1 MAAQLA
7 AALGP
12 RLRNARLFASRLLR
26 LAPLAILVA
35 LVLLAFAPLAFTDRI
50 LARGDTFS
58 YFYPYWEARGAALA
72 AGRLPLWAPEL
83 FAGVPLLANSQIGA
97 FYPPNWPL
105 SGLPAPEAIR
115 LSILI
120 HLVWAALGA
129 YLLAR
134 DALGVGRWA
143 ALLAAALFA
152 AGGHVGAHIEQIN
165 QLQGL
170 AWMPWLFLLLRRAI
184 TAPVAGVPL
193 LAIGLALQFF
203 TGHTQTVF
211 ITSVG
216 LGIYALCDRRA
227 RALPTLAAAAA
238 LALLLAAPQLI
249 PTIEMTE
256 VSNRRGGL
264 NPNQA
269 TAFSLSPFVLG
280 RGLLPS
286 YDRLIFGEYV
296 AYIGVIGLGLAL
308 LGALERA
315 SPSIVPPAGP
325 RWARPL
331 PPRWT
336 WSILALT
343 GLLFAFGLYNPLY
356 WALAS
361 LPGFNLF
368 RVPARWLAL
377 FALGTAMLAALGLE
391 RCLNGERPRVP
402 VLISIVAVVS
412 ALALGSAFTLRS
424 PDLTPVSL
432 PEPVTIA
439 GWAVA
444 LVTLI
449 ALLRLRR
456 ARPAAGLLLAAALL
470 ELLLA
475 ARALPANDPT
485 APEVYYA
492 QRFTASQ
499 LLAYA
504 ERDAAAG
511 PSQTPDRL
519 LSINDLRFDP
529 GDRAALEARFER
541 LGLSQDAVAAAFTAI
556 KLQETL
562 APNLPLIY
570 GLPSADGFD
579 GGLLP
584 TAHYTAFTSLLLPA
598 GEPRTIDGRLR
609 EVLAR
614 PAGCRGACI
623 PEQRWLN
630 LLGVRYLI
638 VDKLYDPW
646 HEGVT
651 YDTTFERVIGPT
663 STETIAV
670 SPPFEATAVDL
681 LFTCPDAACS
691 SPAATAISL
700 DGAAVDLAPAP
711 PRAQI
716 DGFVLARLPLPA
728 PLLVE
733 SLQLRGETP
742 VAAQAVTL
750 VDERTGDFQT
760 TTFAPWERVLSSDIK
775 LYENQAVLPRALV
788 VGAARFVPDDEA
800 GTEAALALMRD
811 PSFDPRQTI
820 VIAGSGED
828 QTDAAQGHAELR
840 AVSAEQ
846 IAVHV
851 EADAP
856 AYLLLLDAYYPGWT
870 ATVNG
875 EPAAVLRAN
884 VMFRAVAIPAG
895 TSEVIFTYQP
905 QWYPAALIG
914 GAIVWAGVLIAA
926 AALARAR
933 RAAPDGRRPAAP
945 RQ

>member
-1 MAAQLA
+1 M
-7 AALGP
+7 
-12 RLRNARLFASRLLR
+12 
-26 LAPLAILVA
+26 
-35 LVLLAFAPLAFTDRI
+35 LLAFAPLAFTDRI

-72 AGRLPLWAPEL
+72 AGRLPLWTPEL
-83 FAGVPLLANSQIGA
+83 FAGVPLLANSQIGT

-105 SGLPAPEAIR
+105 SSLPAPEAIR
-115 LSILI
+115 LSILL
-120 HLVWAALGA
+120 HLVWAAFGA

-134 DALGVGRWA
+134 DALCVGRWA

-184 TAPVAGVPL
+184 ARPLAGVPL

-211 ITSVG
+211 ITGVG

-227 RALPTLAAAAA
+227 RALPALAAAAA

-308 LGALERA
+308 FGALGSA
-315 SPSIVPPAGP
+315 SPSAEPRDGP
-325 RWARPL
+325 RWAQPL
-331 PPRWT
+331 PPHWT

-377 FALGTAMLAALGLE
+377 FTLGTVMLAALGFE
-391 RCLNGERPRVP
+391 RILGGERPRMP
-402 VLISIVAVVS
+402 ALILIAAVVG

-424 PDLTPVSL
+424 PDLTPVFL
-432 PEPVTIA
+432 PEPITIA

-444 LVTLI
+444 LVALI

-456 ARPAAGLLLAAALL
+456 ARPAALLLLAAALV

-475 ARALPANDPT
+475 ARALPANDLA

-541 LGLSQDAVAAAFTAI
+541 LGLSEDAIAAAFTAI
-556 KLQETL
+556 KMQETL

-584 TAHYTAFTSLLLPA
+584 TAYYTAFTSLLLPPS
-598 GEPRTIDGRLR
+598 EPRTIDGRLR

-646 HEGVT
+646 HEDIT
-651 YDTTFERVIGPT
+651 YDTTFERVISPT
-663 STETIAV
+663 SPEAV
-670 SPPFEATAVDL
+670 VVHPPFEATAVDL
-681 LFTCPDAACS
+681 LFTCADPDCI
-691 SPAATAISL
+691 SPAAAAFAL
-700 DGAAVDLAPAP
+700 DGTAVDLAPAA

-716 DGFVLARLPLPA
+716 DGFALARLPLPT

-733 SLQLRGETP
+733 SLQLRSEMP
-742 VAAQAVTL
+742 VAVRAVTL
-750 VDERTGDFQT
+750 MDERTGDFQT

-775 LYENQAVLPRALV
+775 LYENHAVLPRALV

-800 GTEAALALMRD
+800 GTEVALTLMRD
-811 PSFDPRQTI
+811 PAFDPTRTI
-820 VIAGSGED
+820 VIAGAGEN
-828 QTDAAQGHAELR
+828 QTATARGSAELR

-846 IAVHV
+846 IVVHV

-870 ATVNG
+870 ATVNSA
-875 EPAAVLRAN
+875 PAPVLRAN

-895 TSEVIFTYQP
+895 TSEVIFAYQP
-905 QWYPAALIG
+905 GWYPGALAG
-914 GAIVWAGVLIAA
+914 GALVWAVALIAA

-945 RQ
+945 RR